1 MSLLSKRLSFGLMI
15 GALLSSS
22 AMAQDTTPNDAQSE
36 TTPEAAQETQPGA
49 LSLELNSLQPSDGG
63 CRLTF
68 VVENGLGS
76 DLSRAAFEL
85 VLFDSEGTVE
95 RITVVDFQDLPA
107 TRTKVRQFDFKGTQC
122 DRLGRVLVNDT
133 TDCTGDGVEP
143 QACLRNLETSTK
155 ASVEFGT

>member
-1 MSLLSKRLSFGLMI
+1 MSLISKRLTLGLAI
-15 GALLSSS
+15 GALMSSS
-22 AMAQDTTPNDAQSE
+22 ALAQDATPNVAQD
-36 TTPEAAQETQPGA
+36 EAPAEPTQEVPAGA

-63 CRLTF
+63 CRFTF
-68 VVENGLGS
+68 VAENGLGS

-95 RITVVDFQDLPA
+95 RITVVDFQDLPES
-107 TRTKVRQFDFKGTQC
+107 RTKVRQFDFKGTEC

-143 QACLRNLETSTK
+143 KTCLRQLETSTK
-155 ASVEFGT
+155 ASVRFGT

>member
-1 MSLLSKRLSFGLMI
+1 MSLISKRLTLGLAI
-15 GALLSSS
+15 GALMSSS
-22 AMAQDTTPNDAQSE
+22 ALAQDATPN
-36 TTPEAAQETQPGA
+36 AAQDEAPAEPTQEEPAGA

-63 CRLTF
+63 CRFTF
-68 VVENGLGS
+68 VAENGLGS

-95 RITVVDFQDLPA
+95 RITVVDFQDLPES
-107 TRTKVRQFDFKGTQC
+107 RTKVRQFDFKGTEC

-143 QACLRNLETSTK
+143 KTCLRQLETSTK
-155 ASVEFGT
+155 ASVQFGT

>member
-1 MSLLSKRLSFGLMI
+1 
-15 GALLSSS
+15 
-22 AMAQDTTPNDAQSE
+22 MAQQDTATE
-36 TTPEAAQETQPGA
+36 EAEGAAAPQAAEHNQPGK

-85 VLFDSEGTVE
+85 VLFNSEGTVE

-107 TRTKVRQFDFKGTQC
+107 SRTKVRQFDFKGTQC
-122 DRLGRVLVNDT
+122 DGLGRVLVNDT

-155 ASVEFGT
+155 ASIEFGT